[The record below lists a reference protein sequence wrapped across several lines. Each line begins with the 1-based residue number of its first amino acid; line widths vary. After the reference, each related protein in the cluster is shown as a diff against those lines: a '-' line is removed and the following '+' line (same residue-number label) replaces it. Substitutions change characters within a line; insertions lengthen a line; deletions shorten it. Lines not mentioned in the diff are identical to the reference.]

1 MLGNTRQLVARLANR
16 QNSATRVL
24 AMSQTKVLA
33 VPIGG
38 METRQSSSHH
48 MKLGQQVFDH
58 HVCFYSI
65 SPF

>member
-33 VPIGG
+33 VPISG
-38 METRQSSSHH
+38 METRQASSHH
-48 MKLGQQVFDH
+48 VRLGQQVF
-58 HVCFYSI
+58 
-65 SPF
+65 